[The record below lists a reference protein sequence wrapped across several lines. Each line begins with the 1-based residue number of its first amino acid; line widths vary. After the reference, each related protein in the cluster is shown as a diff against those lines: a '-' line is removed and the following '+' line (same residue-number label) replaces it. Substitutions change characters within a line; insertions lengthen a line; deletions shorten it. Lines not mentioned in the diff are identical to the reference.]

1 MCHITLSILHMLY
14 NANFKGIKYSL
25 GEGVNSTKSIYSH
38 EEEIH
43 ERSNG
48 RNPSYTGRSLSGTV
62 NNFGKKMGRF
72 RLNHPKYQE
81 PLLITQGPT
90 NVSTGSKNKLFMYK
104 HGNLFFAWSYP

>member
-25 GEGVNSTKSIYSH
+25 GEGVHSTKSIYSH

-62 NNFGKKMGRF
+62 QY
-72 RLNHPKYQE
+72 HPDYHERKAQRIYGFKIE
-81 PLLITQGPT
+81 VIF
-90 NVSTGSKNKLFMYK
+90 V
-104 HGNLFFAWSYP
+104 